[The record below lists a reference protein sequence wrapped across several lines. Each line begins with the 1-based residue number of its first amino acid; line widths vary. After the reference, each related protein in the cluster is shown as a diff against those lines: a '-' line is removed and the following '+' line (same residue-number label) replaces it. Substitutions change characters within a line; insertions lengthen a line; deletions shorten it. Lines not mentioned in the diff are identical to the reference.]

1 MLAKKWYFLLHLIAN
16 ERGWNRWQAGNGLER
31 SFPSFAKIEALLLT
45 LHYRKNGGLARFF
58 AQTEKGGRKKG
69 IVHKALYRGGSARRA
84 IYLIR
89 VEAAKRGL
97 FTPSMDMGA
106 HHEKNG
112 GKMRS
117 LSCCS
122 SENCISWTVTICI
135 CSSKNEKK
143 WPKNVF
149 PLHFLATTILML
161 LYFRWNPVPMRTI
174 PTAFVHPFASQER
187 EFSPCTK
194 CFSFL
199 LASCS
204 AICSQVGCSKKS
216 TVMTQWCFSR
226 FRMNIL
232 VTWLSWFNAY
242 FSQKSGFQRNLKVWP

>member
-1 MLAKKWYFLLHLIAN
+1 
-16 ERGWNRWQAGNGLER
+16 
-31 SFPSFAKIEALLLT
+31 
-45 LHYRKNGGLARFF
+45 
-58 AQTEKGGRKKG
+58 
-69 IVHKALYRGGSARRA
+69 
-84 IYLIR
+84 
-89 VEAAKRGL
+89 
-97 FTPSMDMGA
+97 MDMGA

-194 CFSFL
+194 CFSLFPL
-199 LASCS
+199 PSYWPLALQS
-204 AICSQVGCSKKS
+204 AAKWVAAKSQPSWRSDVFHAFKWIYSLRGSVDLMRILAKNL
-216 TVMTQWCFSR
+216 VFSE
-226 FRMNIL
+226 
-232 VTWLSWFNAY
+232 T
-242 FSQKSGFQRNLKVWP
+242 